1 MPKKKIRQKENWYKF
16 DLTTDWKTFEISI
29 FQLIAKI
36 LPKQKSLNQI
46 RHCLRGHKQI

>member
-1 MPKKKIRQKENWYKF
+1 MPKKKYDKKKTGTNF

-36 LPKQKSLNQI
+36 LPKQKSLYQI